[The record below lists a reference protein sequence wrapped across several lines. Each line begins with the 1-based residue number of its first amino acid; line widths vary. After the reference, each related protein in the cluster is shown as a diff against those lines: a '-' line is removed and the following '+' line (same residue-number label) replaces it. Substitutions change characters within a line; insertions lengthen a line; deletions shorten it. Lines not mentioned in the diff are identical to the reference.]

1 LNVQK
6 LAKTELHCHL
16 DGSLSLSLIR
26 KLAQLANLSL
36 PEEDSDLRQLVSV
49 DGKVDSLRTYLKKF
63 DYTRPL
69 LQTSEA
75 LELAAYDVVQ
85 QAAMDNILY
94 IEIRFAP
101 ELSTD
106 GGLTVLEVVEAVLA
120 GLERA
125 QKDFHI
131 MAKLLV
137 CGLKQTNPS
146 QTKEIFSAI
155 ADLALKGLAGFDFAG
170 NEAEYP
176 TEDLEEL
183 IQFTQ
188 SLGYPITFHAGECG
202 CVTNVA
208 HALALG
214 IKRIGHGTALYKNPE
229 VIQGLIHSGATV
241 EMCLTSNLQTGAASS
256 LTINTDNRTVSN
268 TNLNK
273 EYQLFVEHFG
283 TTKEDFYQ
291 FNRHAIHASF
301 ASEKEKEKL
310 LRILSLAYQQLPVK
324 RKL

>member
-1 LNVQK
+1 MNVQK

-49 DGKVDSLRTYLKKF
+49 DGKVDSLMTYLKKF

-106 GGLTVLEVVEAVLA
+106 GGLTVLEAVEAVLA

-188 SLGYPITFHAGECG
+188 SLG
-202 CVTNVA
+202 
-208 HALALG
+208 
-214 IKRIGHGTALYKNPE
+214 
-229 VIQGLIHSGATV
+229 
-241 EMCLTSNLQTGAASS
+241 
-256 LTINTDNRTVSN
+256 
-268 TNLNK
+268 
-273 EYQLFVEHFG
+273 
-283 TTKEDFYQ
+283 
-291 FNRHAIHASF
+291 
-301 ASEKEKEKL
+301 
-310 LRILSLAYQQLPVK
+310 
-324 RKL
+324 